1 MSKHTEG
8 PWSTNHVG
16 FTHAKNGACI
26 AEVGID
32 VLPFDEVEANA
43 RLIDASPD
51 LLEAL
56 EELVAYVDEMH
67 RIGHIQRPAQSSKA
81 VLAIAKARGEE

>member
-1 MSKHTEG
+1 MSKHSER

-32 VLPFDEVEANA
+32 VLPFDEVEANG
-43 RLIDASPD
+43 RLIAAAPD

-56 EELVAYVDEMH
+56 QALLERLQLDGEA
-67 RIGHIQRPAQSSKA
+67 KA
-81 VLAIAKARGEE
+81 WFPKEKDDAREAIAKALAQ